1 MIDTIAVDATPGEMR
16 VALIAE
22 GRTVELLYRRAG
34 RESRVGGVYLGRV
47 TRVAPGLD
55 AAFVEIGAGR
65 AGFLDAPDARPDPQA
80 PIGAIGDHVQEGAA
94 VLVQVARDAVG
105 DKGPKLTR
113 RLALPGRFLVLAPGQ
128 PGIRASRRIADDAE
142 AARLTR
148 IAQRLARPGDGL
160 APRTAASGASEDAL
174 ATDARALYALWDGIE
189 AARGEAR
196 PPALLH
202 DDSDPLVR
210 ALRDRVGAPPQW
222 RLGRIVAE
230 AGPAAVAARAA
241 RARLGDDAISL
252 PAIEIDDGGGA
263 PLFERLGVEDAIE
276 DALSP
281 LIPLPSGARLAI
293 EETEAL
299 TAIDVDTGLGGS
311 AGGETTT
318 LRANLEAAAEIG
330 PALRLRGI
338 GGLVVI
344 DFARLRRVDHRRRVL
359 AALNKAL
366 ASDPAAGRAFGFS
379 RLGLVELARRRI
391 GPSLSEL
398 LCEPRPPAADRRRA
412 KSAETVANEIA
423 RALVR
428 AARTA
433 RPGPLAV
440 TAAPEVARLLA
451 DPGGPF
457 AGLERALGRALALA
471 PTSDGGRE
479 TFEITAG

>member
-1 MIDTIAVDATPGEMR
+1 MIDTIAVDATPGETR

-34 RESRVGGVYLGRV
+34 RESRVGSVYLGRV

-55 AAFVEIGAGR
+55 AAFVEIGAGC
-65 AGFLDAPDARPDPQA
+65 AGFLNAEDARPDPQA
-80 PIGAIGDHVQEGAA
+80 PAGAIGDHVQEGAA

-113 RLALPGRFLVLAPGQ
+113 HLALPGRFLVLAPGR
-128 PGIRASRRIADDAE
+128 PGIQTSRRIADEAE

-148 IAQRLARPGDGL
+148 IARRLARPGDGL
-160 APRTAASGASEDAL
+160 VPRTAATGAPEDAI
-174 ATDARALYALWDGIE
+174 AADARALYALWDGIE
-189 AARGEAR
+189 AARAEAR
-196 PPALLH
+196 PPVRLH
-202 DDSDPLVR
+202 DDGDPVVR
-210 ALRDRVGAPPQW
+210 ALRDRAGASLRQ
-222 RLGRIVAE
+222 IVAE
-230 AGPAAVAARAA
+230 AGAAAVAARAA
-241 RARLGDDAISL
+241 RTRFGDDATPL
-252 PAIEIDDGGGA
+252 PEIEIDDGGA

-276 DALSP
+276 AALSP
-281 LIPLPSGARLAI
+281 LIPLPSGARIAI

-311 AGGETTT
+311 AGGETTR

-338 GGLVVI
+338 GGLVAV
-344 DFARLRRVDHRRRVL
+344 DFARMRRADHRRRVL

-366 ASDPAAGRAFGFS
+366 APDPAAGRAFGFS
-379 RLGLVELARRRI
+379 RLGLVELARRRT
-391 GPSLSEL
+391 GPSLTEL
-398 LCEPRPPAADRRRA
+398 LCEPRAPAGERRRA

-423 RALVR
+423 RALAR

-451 DPGGPF
+451 DPGGAF
-457 AGLERALGRALALA
+457 AGLERALGRALALNPA
-471 PTSDGGRE
+471 PDGARE
-479 TFEITAG
+479 KFEIAAG